1 MAKAMSDPFKKL
13 YDEISSRKAKPR
25 DFEPYTG
32 GNGRIDRAVDLILNE
47 DFPRSGTL
55 LDVGGATGNLGY
67 ALRNNFQTRW
77 TLDISKVCKEP
88 AEAKGNKFL
97 CCNVDTDGFCD
108 WNDNGIES
116 EEIDLIV
123 ALDFIEHII
132 DPMKFARECHRV
144 LKPGGKVLI
153 NTPNI
158 QFWRHLHSL
167 VVEGKFPHTSGDSDV
182 YHGGHVAFYNVN
194 DMVQIFSQANG
205 FTDTRMHTR
214 GLTPEPP
221 PPIWVSLMAKAEFA
235 PSIQLSYPDLIF
247 SARKQ

>member
-1 MAKAMSDPFKKL
+1 MIDPFKDV
-13 YDEISSRKAKPR
+13 YDRIAKRKNEAK
-25 DFEPYTG
+25 ETGPYTG

-67 ALRNNFQTRW
+67 ALRNHFSQRIVV
-77 TLDISKVCKEP
+77 DIANDCAVP

-97 CCNVDTDGFCD
+97 CCNVDSDRFPD
-108 WNDNGIES
+108 LWD
-116 EEIDLIV
+116 EEFDLIT

-132 DPMKFARECHRV
+132 DPEHFARECFRI

-158 QFWRHLHSL
+158 QFWRHLNSL
-167 VVEGKFPHTSGDSDV
+167 VVDGQFPHTSGDSEL
-182 YHGGHVAFYNVN
+182 YHGGHVAFYNFH
-194 DMVQIFSQANG
+194 DMAKIFGGAG
-205 FTDTRMHTR
+205 FVDLRMHTR
-214 GLTPEPP
+214 GLTPEAP
-221 PPIWVSLMAKAEFA
+221 PPIWS
-235 PSIQLSYPDLIF
+235 SISKVGNIQMSYADLIF